1 MNRLPWWVW
10 AAGLAGVGYVVYRL
24 VNKVPQTVKDAT
36 SAIAQNIANLWLSL
50 PYFGLGAGQ
59 TILGNLKLPDG
70 SLVPLQSLVPGGNLR
85 QDPPPGTNTYA
96 NVNGAF
102 YLLSPS
108 DAAGNYPATLI
119 QQSTTPIGGAATGGW

>member
-10 AAGLAGVGYVVYRL
+10 AGGLAAVAYLLY
-24 VNKVPQTVKDAT
+24 KVAKASQTVTAAT
-36 SAIAQNIANLWLSL
+36 GTVAQGIANVWLSL
-50 PYFGLGAGQ
+50 PYFGLGDGQ

-70 SLVPLQSLVPGGNLR
+70 TLIPLQSLVGGGNLR

-102 YLLSPS
+102 YQLSPS
-108 DAAGNYPATLI
+108 DASGNYPATLI
-119 QQSTTPIGGAATGGW
+119 QPAPTPIGGATAGAW